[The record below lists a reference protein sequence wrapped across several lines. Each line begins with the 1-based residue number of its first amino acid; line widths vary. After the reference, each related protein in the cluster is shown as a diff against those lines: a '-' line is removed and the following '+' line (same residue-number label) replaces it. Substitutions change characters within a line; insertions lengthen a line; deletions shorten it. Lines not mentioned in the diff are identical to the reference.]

1 MLGSWALWLCAL
13 WAAAL
18 LFLGAESAPLA
29 NDNGAVIV
37 DTLWK
42 IVSAYKDHDVRL
54 VVGRNNTIALA
65 SRCASVEE

>member
-29 NDNGAVIV
+29 NDNGAIE
-37 DTLWK
+37 DALWK
-42 IVSAYKDHDVRL
+42 IVSTYKDHDVRL
-54 VVGRNNTIALA
+54 VVGRNNTTALA